1 VFWGCDM
8 LPWNENVEGA
18 NWDIMGVAIE
28 SDWDFAF

>member
-1 VFWGCDM
+1 M

-18 NWDIMGVAIE
+18 NWDIMGVAME